1 MLLIHFSYLYTRV
14 TRNLTRYKSIFKEWF
29 QKFSNF
35 KDVIEDCNYHYKNKT
50 VDKNGK
56 EVPCTSCE
64 RKIKK
69 DKDPQARCSRAK
81 LTYEGAKYYPQE
93 FLTKIIDEAIEAF
106 NYAEKYGFNMS
117 DYKSKQEEFMEKA
130 KKIVEEKERN
140 FLEKEEKKKKA
151 ERVAIMLEKEERET
165 KKRKRSNDKIP
176 RVYEINSDSDDEE
189 SSYSASSQSV

>member
-1 MLLIHFSYLYTRV
+1 
-14 TRNLTRYKSIFKEWF
+14 
-29 QKFSNF
+29 
-35 KDVIEDCNYHYKNKT
+35 
-50 VDKNGK
+50 
-56 EVPCTSCE
+56 
-64 RKIKK
+64 
-69 DKDPQARCSRAK
+69 
-81 LTYEGAKYYPQE
+81 
-93 FLTKIIDEAIEAF
+93 
-106 NYAEKYGFNMS
+106 MS

>member
-14 TRNLTRYKSIFKEWF
+14 PRNLTRYKSIFKECF

-50 VDKNGK
+50 VDKDGK

-81 LTYEGAKYYPQE
+81 LSYEGAKYYPQE

-140 FLEKEEKKKKA
+140 FLEKEEKKK
-151 ERVAIMLEKEERET
+151 RQKELQSCLR
-165 KKRKRSNDKIP
+165 KKKGKPRKGKEATIKFP
-176 RVYEINSDSDDEE
+176 RYMK
-189 SSYSASSQSV
+189 